1 MDVFNNNYYYED
13 RFVAFID
20 ILGFKDI
27 IYNIETN
34 LSEDNP
40 QLRSVKSILNFMSEE
55 TKESHYCTDLPI
67 YEEIDGKIYECELGH
82 PRLTYISDC
91 IIISADGNLDGFKAL
106 SRKIHKIIAD
116 LAIDGLFCRGA
127 ITKGNIFHHDEIL
140 FGSAYFKAY
149 ELESKAIYPR
159 IIVDP
164 DICNFFDYSKIDVP
178 LSPAFYSK
186 DKDGYFYLNL
196 TTWYLFPPYC
206 HNWVLFL
213 HGVRE
218 QIIKNLNDKDKR
230 INASLQAETNQ
241 EKIEDIEKIF
251 DKYDWLYQEFNR
263 NLNRYIATFNL
274 SGVPT
279 IKLNA
284 DNNRWE

>member
-1 MDVFNNNYYYED
+1 MDVFNNNYED

-34 LSEDNP
+34 PSKDNP
-40 QLRSVKSILNFMSEE
+40 QLRTVKSILNFMSDE
-55 TKESHYCTDLPI
+55 TKESHYWTDLPV
-67 YEEIDGKIYECELGH
+67 YEEKNGNIYECESGH

-91 IIISADGNLDGFKAL
+91 IIISTDGNLDGFKAL
-106 SRKIHKIIAD
+106 SKKIHKIIAD
-116 LAIDGLFCRGA
+116 LAVDGFFCRGA
-127 ITKGNIFHHDEIL
+127 ITKGNLFHHDDIL
-140 FGSAYFKAY
+140 FGSAYFKAHK
-149 ELESKAIYPR
+149 LESEAIYPR

-164 DICNFFDYSKIDVP
+164 DIYNLFDNDP

-186 DKDGYFYLNL
+186 DIDGFFYLNL

-206 HNWVLFL
+206 CDWVSFL
-213 HGVRE
+213 HRVRE

-230 INASLQAETNQ
+230 INTSLQSATKQ
-241 EKIEDIEKIF
+241 DKIENIF
-251 DKYDWLYQEFNR
+251 EKYDWLYQEFNR
-263 NLNRYIATFNL
+263 NLNRYITIFDL

-279 IKLNA
+279 IKLNV
-284 DNNRWE
+284 DKNKWE